1 MNAVRVH
8 FLFLRW
14 CLTELS
20 VDQVLTVVCVHQR
33 LPWTVHSTKED
44 GTFYYNAMTGRS
56 TWDVPKG
63 LGPHKKLTGSSSK
76 SNPDCD
82 ELSPVLL
89 RRGRKRKVLQ
99 DSDSDNDLLVSKAGG
114 FQSSARSAVISQN
127 NQPTLEC
134 RADTLPVS
142 KSKLGASCSVSA
154 STAVFQK
161 ESRSTAS
168 LPPQTKRKCSSQKRK
183 SVPRESEDED
193 SLPGSGVGL
202 HRQAS
207 WMDFDSA
214 EGRSRLQRCTTSP
227 LLNPFIN
234 QLLNLSYVLQYD
246 GFK

>member
-1 MNAVRVH
+1 V
-8 FLFLRW
+8 
-14 CLTELS
+14 
-20 VDQVLTVVCVHQR
+20 
-33 LPWTVHSTKED
+33 
-44 GTFYYNAMTGRS
+44 
-56 TWDVPKG
+56 
-63 LGPHKKLTGSSSK
+63 TGSSSK
-76 SNPDCD
+76 SNPDCE

-99 DSDSDNDLLVSKAGG
+99 DSDSDNDLLLSKAGG
-114 FQSSARSAVISQN
+114 FQSSARSAVISEK

-134 RADTLPVS
+134 RADTVPVS

-154 STAVFQK
+154 STVSAVFQK

-168 LPPQTKRKCSSQKRK
+168 LPPQTKRQSSSQKRMN
-183 SVPRESEDED
+183 VPRESEDED

-202 HRQAS
+202 HRKAS

-214 EGRSRLQRCTTSP
+214 EGRSRLQRCTTSQ

-234 QLLNLSYVLQYD
+234 QLLNLSLLQYD